1 MKPDA
6 VVRSTGDHTDAS
18 VGCHRA
24 KTAAQ
29 TTSGAASLSSHG
41 VKRLH
46 HYSYWATPTPD
57 ERGTAINGNA
67 TVAVAAG
74 KSDRCRP

>member
-6 VVRSTGDHTDAS
+6 VVRSAADHTDAS

-29 TTSGAASLSSHG
+29 TTEAAASLASHG
-41 VKRLH
+41 VKRFRH
-46 HYSYWATPTPD
+46 
-57 ERGTAINGNA
+57 
-67 TVAVAAG
+67 
-74 KSDRCRP
+74 